1 MPMLRIP
8 SLVRLAFAAFIAGA
22 SGTSQAIVVA
32 SNAGSLTLDFGAA
45 QYAVVFGTGSAD
57 EVTSGFTYVNAMA
70 GNASEFDDAAEA
82 FASLTASASS
92 AFANANSI
100 AGTVLGVS
108 VDASYPGS
116 AVAEVYTTV
125 SVNFTGSGTLV
136 VQVPYALDLAFDAL
150 GEPTAYVLAG
160 AWIMASRAGRETLTY
175 RSDVS
180 VYFDAG
186 TGPGNL
192 VQNDFLSLAVPFLD
206 GESIDFTAYI
216 ALQMSTT
223 AIPLP
228 PALWLLGG
236 ALAFLGVQRQR
247 TV

>member
-8 SLVRLAFAAFIAGA
+8 SLVRLAFAALIAGA

-32 SNAGSLTLDFGAA
+32 SNAGSDPRFRRRPVCRRLRCRFGRR
-45 QYAVVFGTGSAD
+45 GS
-57 EVTSGFTYVNAMA
+57 SGFTYVNAMA

-92 AFANANSI
+92 AFANANST

-125 SVNFTGSGTLV
+125 SVNFTGNGTLV
-136 VQVPYALDLAFDAL
+136 VQVPYSLDLAFDAL

-160 AWIMASRAGRETLTY
+160 AWIMASRAGSETLTY
-175 RSDVS
+175 RSDIS

-186 TGPGNL
+186 TGPANL

-236 ALAFLGVQRQR
+236 ALAFLGVQRRR